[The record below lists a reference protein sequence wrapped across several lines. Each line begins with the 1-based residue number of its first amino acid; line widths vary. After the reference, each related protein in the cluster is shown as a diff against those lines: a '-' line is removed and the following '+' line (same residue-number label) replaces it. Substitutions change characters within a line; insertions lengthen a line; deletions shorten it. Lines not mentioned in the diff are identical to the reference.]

1 MIVRKAFRFKLVPTP
16 AQEQAFRQYAGAC
29 RWVWNEMLRER
40 KETYKAT
47 GKSPSMYEQ
56 KRRLTELKRQPET
69 AWLNGIHSQVL
80 QEPVINLHRAFVN
93 FFEKRAKYPRFKPKR
108 RGLGSFTFPQSV
120 KVEGNR
126 VWLPKIGWVRFRK
139 SREIEGTIKRATIR
153 HRESGWYLSLLCE
166 IDMPDPE
173 PVAPTEETTVGID
186 LGLKSFAALST
197 GETIDNP
204 RHFRALEE
212 KLGKAQRARKKRQ
225 AASIHARIANARNDF
240 LHKLS
245 TRLVRDY
252 TLIAVGNVSAAK
264 LAKTTM
270 AKSVH
275 DASWS
280 TFRNML
286 RYKAITHGAWF
297 EEVDESFT
305 TQTCSSC
312 GARPDSRPRGI
323 AGLGIRQWVCSSC
336 GDSHDRDVNA
346 AKNILARSGHRAPVE
361 GILVL

>member
-1 MIVRKAFRFKLVPTP
+1 LTVHGTVKMHSMVIVYRYRVKSFNGLLNAQARAVNFVWNYCNDTQKHALKWGKKWPSGFDLNMLTTGSGKLLGLHSGTVN
-16 AQEQAFRQYAGAC
+16 AVCEQYA
-29 RWVWNEMLRER
+29 
-40 KETYKAT
+40 
-47 GKSPSMYEQ
+47 KSRSQ
-56 KRRLTELKRQPET
+56 KRRPFLRWRGKRALGWVPLKGRDLKREGDDFRFAGNTFRVFNSRVLPEGKIKDGT
-69 AWLNGIHSQVL
+69 NFSRDARGNWFLNIALEVADVAQRPIHNGI
-80 QEPVINLHRAFVN
+80 
-93 FFEKRAKYPRFKPKR
+93 
-108 RGLGSFTFPQSV
+108 
-120 KVEGNR
+120 
-126 VWLPKIGWVRFRK
+126 
-139 SREIEGTIKRATIR
+139 
-153 HRESGWYLSLLCE
+153 
-166 IDMPDPE
+166 
-173 PVAPTEETTVGID
+173 GID
-186 LGLKSFAALST
+186 LGLRSFAVLST
-197 GETIDNP
+197 GESIDRP
-204 RHFRALEE
+204 RHFRVLEE
-212 KLGKAQRARKKRQ
+212 ALVRAQRAHKRRQ
-225 AASIHARIANARNDF
+225 AAHIHARIANARNDF

-336 GDSHDRDVNA
+336 GDSHDRDINA
-346 AKNILARSGHRAPVE
+346 AKNILGRSGHRAPVE